1 MNIYNG
7 IDVLH
12 ILNML
17 LDAQKCGNMIL
28 HLPLWSGHKVARVKK
43 NILAEKSRA
52 CAGEHGAEK
61 SQEDNHINVFVFVS
75 HSLFIWK
82 YYAQ

>member
-61 SQEDNHINVFVFVS
+61 SQEDNHLSIYVS

-82 YYAQ
+82 YYDQ

>member
-61 SQEDNHINVFVFVS
+61 SQEDNHLSIYVS

-82 YYAQ
+82 YYEQ